1 MRRFGE
7 KLHTLRE
14 RRGMSLCELA
24 RALGFQSHS
33 HITKI
38 ETGKR
43 SPSLELAIQIAN
55 LFAVSVDQLV
65 RDDLEVDPEE
75 PR

>member
-1 MRRFGE
+1 MQRFGE
-7 KLHTLRE
+7 KLHILRQ
-14 RRGMSLCELA
+14 RRGMSLRELA

-43 SPSLELAIQIAN
+43 SPSLDLAIQIAH
-55 LFAVSVDQLV
+55 LFEVSVDQLV
-65 RDDLEVDPEE
+65 RDDMELDP
-75 PR
+75 

>member
-14 RRGMSLCELA
+14 RRGMSLREMA

-43 SPSLELAIQIAN
+43 SPSLELAIQIAD
-55 LFAVSVDQLV
+55 LFEVTVDQLV
-65 RDDLEVDPEE
+65 RDELELEPEE

>member
-7 KLHTLRE
+7 KLHTLRH
-14 RRGMSLCELA
+14 RRGLSLRELA
-24 RALGFQSHS
+24 HALGFQSHS

-43 SPSLELAIQIAN
+43 SPSLELAIQIAD
-55 LFAVSVDQLV
+55 LFGVSVDQLV
-65 RDDLEVDPEE
+65 RDDLEVE
-75 PR
+75 